1 MCLIIR
7 AAQNNVDVI
16 MLKRKKKVSIY
27 IYPSKAIFLRPRNVG
42 L

>member
-16 MLKRKKKVSIY
+16 MLKKKKKCQY
-27 IYPSKAIFLRPRNVG
+27 ISTLAKQYFSDLAM
-42 L
+42 